1 MCWAQNTTKLPH
13 TNEYIARMS
22 KDLFS
27 FRLPQA
33 HLSRNH
39 IFLKVIFKR
48 TDLPPIGQD
57 SPARFF
63 QTFGNH
69 ADKRSALAL
78 FFGAGTGGRREFKV
92 EGRI

>member
-1 MCWAQNTTKLPH
+1 MCWAQNITKLPH
-13 TNEYIARMS
+13 TNTYIACMS
-22 KDLFS
+22 IDLFS

-78 FFGAGTGGRREFKV
+78 IFCGGAGGGREFKF